1 MKVKLK
7 VKVERQVEKTRKDK
21 RMEKGGKLKA
31 RKEKGL
37 ALNKLDVKNQ

>member
-1 MKVKLK
+1 MKVK

-21 RMEKGGKLKA
+21 RMAKGEKLKA
-31 RKEKGL
+31 EKEKGL